1 MILSDQEKIRRIKKV
16 YTSSFIQQR
25 LGVGRTMIYKVSSGQ
40 KKFGKKV
47 QPKIEELYKRA
58 LECERPI

>member
-1 MILSDQEKIRRIKKV
+1 MTLSDQEKIMMIKGV
-16 YTSSFIQQR
+16 YTSSFIQRR

-47 QPKIEELYKRA
+47 QPKLEELYKRA
-58 LECERPI
+58 LECEGPI